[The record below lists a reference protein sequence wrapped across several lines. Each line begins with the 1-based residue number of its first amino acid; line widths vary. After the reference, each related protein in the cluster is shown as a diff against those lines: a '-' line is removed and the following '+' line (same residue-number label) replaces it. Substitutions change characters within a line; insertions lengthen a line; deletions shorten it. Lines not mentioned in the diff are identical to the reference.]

1 MRAEAHFQNTND
13 LDT

>member
-13 LDT
+13 FDT